1 MKKFNRFGALAQL
14 VEQWPFKP
22 FVTGSNPVR
31 PNLVLFIL
39 LTVLS
44 LNTQIAIAENTLL
57 NIKSD
62 NNILLSGNLLSDQ
75 KNESVFLIL
84 HGTRGYKDMEIITS
98 LAERIYEEGHDTL
111 RINLSYGIN
120 NREDTFLSC
129 DIKHQH
135 NEYES
140 ISEIITWYNYLLS
153 KGYKEINFIGHSR
166 GGFNIVQ
173 SLAFLEKKN
182 RITSYLLAPVID
194 TYEGTKAYYENELN
208 IPYDTII
215 NSNEKYFISDKY
227 SLINFLFC
235 QDAIVSSETFRS
247 YLDFSKKVD
256 KYPYTF
262 GILELLEDIESQIT
276 VISGTND
283 EILLD
288 SYKNFNSIEKSNIK
302 FVTIEDGDHFF
313 RDIYLDEVI
322 EIILE

>member
-1 MKKFNRFGALAQL
+1 LKKFNRFGALAQL

-31 PNLVLFIL
+31 PSFVLSIL

-44 LNTQIAIAENTLL
+44 LNTEIAIAENTLL

-62 NNILLSGNLLSDQ
+62 NNILLTGNLLSDQ

-84 HGTRGYKDMEIITS
+84 HGTRGYKAMEIITS
-98 LAERIYEEGHDTL
+98 LAQRIYEEGHDTL

-135 NEYES
+135 KEYES

-166 GGFNIVQ
+166 GAFNIVQ
-173 SLAFLEKKN
+173 SLALLEKKN
-182 RITSYLLAPVID
+182 RVTSYLLAPVID
-194 TYEGTKAYYENELN
+194 TYEGTKAYYENELK
-208 IPYDTII
+208 IPYDSII
-215 NSNEKYFISDKY
+215 NSSEKYLISDRF
-227 SLINFLFC
+227 SPINFLFC
-235 QDAIVSSETFRS
+235 QDAIVSSDTFRS

-262 GILELLEDIESQIT
+262 GILDLLDDIESEIT
-276 VISGTND
+276 IISGTND

-288 SYKNFNSIEKSNIK
+288 SYKSFNAIEKNNIR

>member
-31 PNLVLFIL
+31 PSLVLSIL

-44 LNTQIAIAENTLL
+44 LNTEVAIAQNTLL

-84 HGTRGYKDMEIITS
+84 HGTRGYKEMEIIAS
-98 LAERIYEEGHDTL
+98 LAQRIYEAGHDTL

-120 NREDTFLSC
+120 NREDTFLPC

-166 GGFNIVQ
+166 GAFNIVQ
-173 SLAFLEKKN
+173 SLALLEKKN

-208 IPYDTII
+208 IPYDSII

-247 YLDFSKKVD
+247 YLDFSKKAD

-262 GILELLEDIESQIT
+262 EILDLLDNLDSQIT
-276 VISGTND
+276 IISGTDD

-288 SYKNFNSIEKSNIK
+288 SYKNFNSIEKNNIK
-302 FVTIEDGDHFF
+302 FVIIEGGDHFF
-313 RDIYLDEVI
+313 RDIFLDEVI